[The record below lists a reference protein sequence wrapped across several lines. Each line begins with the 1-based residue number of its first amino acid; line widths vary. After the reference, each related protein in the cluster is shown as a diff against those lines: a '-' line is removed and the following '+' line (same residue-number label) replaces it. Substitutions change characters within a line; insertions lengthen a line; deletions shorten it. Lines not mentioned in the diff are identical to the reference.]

1 LSSPLVSI
9 IIPTRNR
16 AKLLEK
22 SIRSCLNQTYK
33 NIEIIVVDDY
43 SSDDTPK
50 VVKQL
55 SAESLQ
61 VAYVRNETHKGLP
74 ASRNIGLAYSR
85 GELLFFSEDDLI
97 LSPTAIEIL
106 VKTFTTLS
114 RKLKI
119 GAVAPRLKLVSS
131 ARSYPPLQEL
141 KLLTGMFNQITG
153 EPFAHYD
160 VPARGI
166 LLTQHPPATSM
177 IPRNVFK
184 EIGGYYTGYKY
195 NYVREDSDIYFRMFK
210 KGYLLVYQPKAVA
223 YHLAGF
229 RGGCTIESFLFS
241 YLSELHNQLLFLA
254 RMYSVKA
261 IPTSIAFLIKK
272 VIKIKYW
279 NNPRKLAEWV
289 TLIEKAGIRDA
300 YWKALNHYLSVLKAN
315 YC

>member
-22 SIRSCLNQTYK
+22 SIRSCLNQTYE
-33 NIEIIVVDDY
+33 NIEVIVIDDH
-43 SSDDTPK
+43 SSDNTPEI
-50 VVKQL
+50 VKKL
-55 SAESLQ
+55 SAENHQ
-61 VAYVRNETHKGLP
+61 VVYVRNETHKGLP
-74 ASRNIGLAYSR
+74 ASRNIGLIHSK
-85 GELLFFSEDDLI
+85 GELIFFSEDDLI

-106 VKTFTTLS
+106 VETFITLS

-141 KLLTGMFNQITG
+141 KLLIGAFNQITG
-153 EPFAHYD
+153 EPFVHYD
-160 VPARGI
+160 VPAHGI

-177 IPRNVFK
+177 LPRKVFK

-195 NYVREDSDIYFRMFK
+195 NYVREDSDVYFRMFK
-210 KGYLLVYQPKAVA
+210 KGYLLVYQPKAIA

-241 YLSELHNQLLFLA
+241 YFGELHNQLLFLV
-254 RMYSVKA
+254 RMYGAKA
-261 IPTSIAFLIKK
+261 APMSIAFLVKK
-272 VIKIKYW
+272 IIKIRYW

-300 YWKALNHYLSVLKAN
+300 YWKAMNHYLSVLKAN